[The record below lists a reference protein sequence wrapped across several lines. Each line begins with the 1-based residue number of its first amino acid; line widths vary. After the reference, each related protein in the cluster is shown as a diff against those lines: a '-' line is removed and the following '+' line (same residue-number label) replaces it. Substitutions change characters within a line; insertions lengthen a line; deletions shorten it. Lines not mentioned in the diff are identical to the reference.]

1 MHVPE
6 IQVRRASAEDVETLV
21 GMRVALLR
29 TVGNVASDADAKEIG
44 DAIRAY
50 MIQEMPA
57 GRYVAFIA
65 EAGKCAVG
73 CGGLAFYVRP
83 PYCGNPS
90 GKEAY
95 LMGMYTVAE
104 WRGKGLG
111 TALIQKLLEYA
122 KGQGVGRVWLHTE
135 PGARSLYGRAGFCS
149 NVAYME
155 LLVSS

>member
-1 MHVPE
+1 MHLHE

-29 TVGNVASDADAKEIG
+29 TVGNVTGDSAAKQIG

-50 MIQEMPA
+50 IAQEMPA

-65 EAGKCAVG
+65 EAGEYAVG

-83 PYCGNPS
+83 PYYGNPS

-95 LMGMYTVAE
+95 LMGMYTIAE
-104 WRGKGLG
+104 WRGKGVG
-111 TALIQKLLEYA
+111 TALVEKLLEYA

-149 NVAYME
+149 NDAYLE
-155 LLVSS
+155 LIC

>member
-21 GMRVALLR
+21 GMRVLLLR
-29 TVGNVASDADAKEIG
+29 AVGDVTSDSDAKEIA
-44 DAIRAY
+44 DAIRTY
-50 MIQEMPA
+50 IVQEMPA
-57 GRYVAFIA
+57 GRYVAFLA

-95 LMGMYTVAE
+95 LMGMYTIAE
-104 WRGKGLG
+104 CRGKGVG
-111 TALIQKLLEYA
+111 TALVEKLLEHA
-122 KGQGVGRVWLHTE
+122 KAQGVGRVWLHTE
-135 PGARSLYGRAGFCS
+135 PGARSLYDRAGFCP
-149 NVAYME
+149 NDAYME
-155 LLVSS
+155 LIC